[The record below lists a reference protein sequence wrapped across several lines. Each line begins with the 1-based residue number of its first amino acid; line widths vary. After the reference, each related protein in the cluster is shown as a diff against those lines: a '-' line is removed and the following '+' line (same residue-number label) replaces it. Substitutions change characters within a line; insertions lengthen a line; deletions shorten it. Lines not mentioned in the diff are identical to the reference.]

1 MGGGDALV
9 DAAGWDAASDDFRR
23 RFVVTWAPSMR
34 MVVDLS
40 NLDASTWINQTGV
53 SGHPTDDHYADQIDD
68 WVAGRQR
75 PWPFTEAAVRDTDPD
90 VLTLRPE
97 GAGGAG

>member
-1 MGGGDALV
+1 
-9 DAAGWDAASDDFRR
+9 
-23 RFVVTWAPSMR
+23 MR

-53 SGHPTDDHYADQIDD
+53 SGHPTDDHYADQVDD

-75 PWPFTEAAVRDTDPD
+75 PWPFSEAAVRDTDPD

-97 GAGGAG
+97 GAGETG